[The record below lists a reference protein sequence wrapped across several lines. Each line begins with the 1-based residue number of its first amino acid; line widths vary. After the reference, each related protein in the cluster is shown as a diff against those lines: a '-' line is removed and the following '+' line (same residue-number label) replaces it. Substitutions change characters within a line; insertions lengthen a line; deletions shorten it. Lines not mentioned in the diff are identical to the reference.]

1 MALPPPR
8 AACLLMFLLLA
19 APLLCA
25 AQGPISQPPSPGAPA
40 ASPLLHPD
48 STAAADDA
56 EGAKSVSPSPA
67 PVAHSPALAPAG
79 DDDKAAS
86 PPAPIETAPAEAP
99 ASPHSTAAT
108 PAPAPAPHDGD
119 DYDDDPKAPAPASA
133 TMQVKSAASTGASD
147 QQPQAVDAA
156 ENERHAEGMSGGK
169 KAGVV
174 VGVFSAVAVVGL
186 FVVVYRKRQANIRRS
201 RYADYSARL
210 ELV

>member
-1 MALPPPR
+1 MALPLPR
-8 AACLLMFLLLA
+8 AAVLLLLLA

-25 AQGPISQPPSPGAPA
+25 AQGPISQPPSPAAPA
-40 ASPLLHPD
+40 ASPLLHPE
-48 STAAADDA
+48 STSADDA
-56 EGAKSVSPSPA
+56 EGGKSVSPSPA

-79 DDDKAAS
+79 DEDKAAS

-99 ASPHSTAAT
+99 ASPRSTAAT
-108 PAPAPAPHDGD
+108 PAPAPAPYDEGD
-119 DYDDDPKAPAPASA
+119 YGDEPKAPAPAPA
-133 TMQVKSAASTGASD
+133 MMQVKSATGTGASD
-147 QQPQAVDAA
+147 GDQHPQAVDAA
-156 ENERHAEGMSGGK
+156 ENERRDDGMSGGK

-186 FVVVYRKRQANIRRS
+186 AAVVYRKRQANIRRS